1 MTNFDASFLSN
12 TTTMSESAPNAENE
26 VRRSST
32 GNADPKKATDTRRV
46 LACGTC
52 RKRKLKCDSKR
63 PKCSTCARLGHPC
76 EYDEV
81 RKKSGP
87 KRGYVKELEA
97 RLKQV
102 ETLLT
107 TQQGSDNS
115 PPNASEQAQAQPTQ
129 QPEPAQSPQ
138 SWPQGTAAGM
148 SMFDSGSINN
158 NSMGAMFGISQDA
171 SMQDSSLNMPNP
183 FMSGGGIEDFS
194 WDMISLGLE
203 EPLPPQDVM
212 DELYQVFFEKI
223 HPSMPMIHRPRFMAS
238 LNMPTSQRP
247 PVCLRYIMW
256 AHACAMVPR
265 YRSSAD
271 QFYQKSRKYL
281 EQDEMKGHGESFIS
295 MAHAQAWVMIS
306 TYEFKSM
313 YFPRAWMSCGRA
325 TRMCQLMGLHRQDRV
340 GLDVKQT
347 MAPPKDWIERE
358 ERRRIFWLAYCQDRY
373 ASIGTGWPM
382 AIDERDILTNLPA
395 SDEAFLTG
403 KAENTPTLQD
413 IINGSGA
420 SNLSSFA
427 GVCLLATLFGRN
439 LTHLHRPGDDDN
451 DHDLNGE
458 FWKRHRSIDNIL
470 LNTSLSLPA
479 HLRLPFGLDDPNIIF
494 ANMNIH
500 TSTICLH
507 QAAIFKA
514 DKHRLPAQIGAE
526 SKRRCIVAADQI
538 TNIMKMCSHQD
549 LSILNPFIA
558 FCLYVAA
565 RVFVQYLKSKREDTT
580 VRSSLTFLLS
590 AMMALRNKNPLT
602 ESFLVQLDVDL
613 EGSGLN
619 IPSPLGPNRYA
630 MRVHAEC
637 PPNTDG
643 VKCSPLFELRESQT
657 IGQTMRGVDIA
668 SNDMENVELNLGD
681 AFMTHHKFGTRPN
694 HFPIAR
700 NMSEHSSDSPNQTWD
715 HAFGAAV
722 QKKSPQGDGYS
733 NGSTA
738 SNQPTP
744 ATSNSSNHNSS
755 GMSFSPH
762 SEHIDNMQGFLSNS
776 EPKLNA
782 GYGDGPFAPGILIS
796 SAQNDAAGMDASGR
810 GRTQNNT
817 YQNMGTDS
825 MQQDSANGFGNLFG
839 GTGFTPGPS
848 GFTPQPSGSGL
859 TPGPSG
865 MTPNWNDMQMSD
877 NSEWMYGDWRNADAS
892 RQTGQ

>member
-1 MTNFDASFLSN
+1 MSEGGATSAAPRHSPSN
-12 TTTMSESAPNAENE
+12 TTE
-26 VRRSST
+26 
-32 GNADPKKATDTRRV
+32 PKKATDARRV

-107 TQQGSDNS
+107 SQQNNENS
-115 PPNASEQAQAQPTQ
+115 PPQSQPPAQAQSQ
-129 QPEPAQSPQ
+129 AHPEPVQQSQTWVPNM
-138 SWPQGTAAGM
+138 TGM
-148 SMFDSGSINN
+148 NMFNTSSMNVN
-158 NSMGAMFGISQDA
+158 AMSDIPQDA
-171 SMQDSSLNMPNP
+171 NVANSGLNMADP
-183 FMSGGGIEDFS
+183 FAMGGGIDDFN

-212 DELYQVFFEKI
+212 DELYQAYFEKV
-223 HPSMPMIHRPRFMAS
+223 HPSLPMIHRPRFMAS
-238 LNMPTSQRP
+238 LNMPMSQRP
-247 PVCLRYIMW
+247 PVCLRYILW
-256 AHACAMVPR
+256 AHACTILPQ
-265 YRSSAD
+265 YKSSAE
-271 QFYQKSRKYL
+271 QFYQKARRYM

-295 MAHAQAWVMIS
+295 IAHAQTWTMIA
-306 TYEFKSM
+306 TYEFKNM

-325 TRMCQLMGLHRQDRV
+325 TRICQLMGLHRQDRV

-347 MAPPKDWIERE
+347 IGPPKDWIERE
-358 ERRRIFWLAYCQDRY
+358 ERRRTFWMAYCQDRY

-382 AIDERDILTNLPA
+382 AIDEKDILTNLPA
-395 SDEAFLTG
+395 SEEAFLTG
-403 KAENTPTLQD
+403 KGEQTPALSD
-413 IINGSGA
+413 IMAGEGA
-420 SNLSSFA
+420 SGLSPFA

-439 LTHLHRPGDDDN
+439 LTHLHRPADDDN

-479 HLRLPFGLDDPNIIF
+479 HLRLPYGLNDPNIIF

-514 DKHRLPAQIGAE
+514 DKHRLPVQISAE

-549 LSILNPFIA
+549 LSSLNPFIA

-565 RVFVQYLKSKREDTT
+565 RVFVQYLKSKRDDST
-580 VRSSLTFLLS
+580 VRASLTFLLS

-630 MRVHAEC
+630 MRAHGEC
-637 PPNTDG
+637 PVNTDT
-643 VKCSPLFELRESQT
+643 VKCSPLFEIRETQAL
-657 IGQTMRGVDIA
+657 GQAARHVEPIA
-668 SNDMENVELNLGD
+668 PENLNGINMNMGD
-681 AFMTHHKFGTRPN
+681 TFMTHHKPSDRDGRSPLNRVASVSNT
-694 HFPIAR
+694 
-700 NMSEHSSDSPNQTWD
+700 DSPVQSWEQS
-715 HAFGAAV
+715 FGMGF
-722 QKKSPQGDGYS
+722 QGKSPSGDGHS
-733 NGSTA
+733 CGSSS

-755 GMSFSPH
+755 GSSFSPH
-762 SEHIDNMQGFLSNS
+762 MDNLDNASMFTLNQ
-776 EPKLNA
+776 EPKSNVRYREGLLRA
-782 GYGDGPFAPGILIS
+782 GAAVSQTQQSSSEKVNIDGGGVQINNIPNPGAS
-796 SAQNDAAGMDASGR
+796 SHQ
-810 GRTQNNT
+810 
-817 YQNMGTDS
+817 GTN
-825 MQQDSANGFGNLFG
+825 NGFGNLFG

-848 GFTPQPSGSGL
+848 EF
-859 TPGPSG
+859 TPGPSGSG
-865 MTPNWNDMQMSD
+865 MTPNWNDMPMTD
-877 NSEWMYGDWRNADAS
+877 NADWMYND
-892 RQTGQ
+892 

>member
-1 MTNFDASFLSN
+1 MTDFQAAAQPTAPSKSDTSPNHIEQRKASDA
-12 TTTMSESAPNAENE
+12 
-26 VRRSST
+26 
-32 GNADPKKATDTRRV
+32 RRV

-107 TQQGSDNS
+107 SQHGDGTSPQQPV
-115 PPNASEQAQAQPTQ
+115 PPEQAQ
-129 QPEPAQSPQ
+129 QSF
-138 SWPQGTAAGM
+138 STTGGGM
-148 SMFDSGSINN
+148 NMFNTSAMNAD
-158 NSMGAMFGISQDA
+158 SMGRMAPDA
-171 SMQDSSLNMPNP
+171 NMIDRSLNLNDTYAM
-183 FMSGGGIEDFS
+183 GGIEDFN

-212 DELYQVFFEKI
+212 DELYNVYFEKV
-223 HPSMPMIHRPRFMAS
+223 HPSLPMIHRPRFMAS
-238 LNMPTSQRP
+238 LNMPMNQRP
-247 PVCLRYIMW
+247 PVCLRYIIW
-256 AHACAMVPR
+256 AHACAMLPQ
-265 YRSSAD
+265 YKSSAE
-271 QFYQKSRKYL
+271 QFYLKARKYI

-295 MAHAQAWVMIS
+295 VPHAQAFVLIA
-306 TYEFKSM
+306 TYEFKTM
-313 YFPRAWMSCGRA
+313 YFPRAWMTCGRA
-325 TRMCQLMGLHRQDRV
+325 TRIAQLMGLHRQDRM

-347 MAPPKDWIERE
+347 MPPPKDWIERE
-358 ERRRIFWLAYCQDRY
+358 ERRRTFWMAFCQDRY

-382 AIDERDILTNLPA
+382 AIDERDILTNLP
-395 SDEAFLTG
+395 SSEEAFLTG
-403 KAENTPTLQD
+403 KAEPTPALPDVLAGEGT
-413 IINGSGA
+413 SG
-420 SNLSSFA
+420 LSSFA
-427 GVCLLATLFGRN
+427 GVCLLASLFGRN

-458 FWKRHRSIDNIL
+458 FWKRHRSIDNVL

-479 HLRLPFGLDDPNIIF
+479 HLRLPYGLGDPNIIF

-514 DKHRLPAQIGAE
+514 DKHRLAAQIGAE

-549 LSILNPFIA
+549 LSSLNPFIA

-565 RVFVQYLKSKREDTT
+565 RVFVQYLKSKKEDST
-580 VRSSLTFLLS
+580 VRASLTFLLS

-630 MRVHAEC
+630 NRPAAEC
-637 PPNTDG
+637 PANTDS
-643 VKCSPLFELRESQT
+643 VRCSPLFDLRETQSL
-657 IGQTMRGVDIA
+657 GQQAREAEPVVSGQLDTNVDFGGMGY
-668 SNDMENVELNLGD
+668 NP
-681 AFMTHHKFGTRPN
+681 MTHHYSARGFGQPTFNRVSSVTN
-694 HFPIAR
+694 
-700 NMSEHSSDSPNQTWD
+700 SDSLNQSGWE
-715 HAFGAAV
+715 HALANPPQG
-722 QKKSPQGDGYS
+722 KSPPGDGQS
-733 NGSTA
+733 NASSH

-744 ATSNSSNHNSS
+744 STSSSSHRNSSHP
-755 GMSFSPH
+755 SFSPPDDTD
-762 SEHIDNMQGFLSNS
+762 INNMQPFYGNP
-776 EPKLNA
+776 EPKMNS
-782 GYGDGPFAPGILIS
+782 GMPDGSFAPGLLLS
-796 SAQNDAAGMDASGR
+796 
-810 GRTQNNT
+810 RTQNDGSSSTQYSINSKT
-817 YQNMGTDS
+817 NNNVNFHSGTNGS
-825 MQQDSANGFGNLFG
+825 NEQNGFGTLYG

-848 GFTPQPSGSGL
+848 GFTPGPSGFTPGPSGFTPGPAGL
-859 TPGPSG
+859 TPGPTG
-865 MTPNWNDMQMSD
+865 MTPMNWNDMQMSE
-877 NSEWMYGDWRNADAS
+877 SGEWMYGD
-892 RQTGQ
+892 

>member
-1 MTNFDASFLSN
+1 MTDIQTSAQPGASK
-12 TTTMSESAPNAENE
+12 
-26 VRRSST
+26 SSSPS
-32 GNADPKKATDTRRV
+32 NADSRKLSDARRV

-63 PKCSTCARLGHPC
+63 PKCSTCARLGHAC

-107 TQQGSDNS
+107 SQGDDVS
-115 PPNASEQAQAQPTQ
+115 PPQPAPLEQQ
-129 QPEPAQSPQ
+129 QQSFT
-138 SWPQGTAAGM
+138 SSTKGM
-148 SMFDSGSINN
+148 SMFSTPSMNAD
-158 NSMGAMFGISQDA
+158 SMGGMAQDA
-171 SMQDSSLNMPNP
+171 NMIDPNLNLGSNFGM
-183 FMSGGGIEDFS
+183 GGIEDFN

-212 DELYQVFFEKI
+212 DELYNVYFEKV
-223 HPSMPMIHRPRFMAS
+223 HPSLPMIHRPRFMAS
-238 LNMPTSQRP
+238 LNMPTNQRP

-256 AHACAMVPR
+256 AHACAMLPQ
-265 YRSSAD
+265 YKTSAE
-271 QFYQKSRKYL
+271 QFYQKARKYI
-281 EQDEMKGHGESFIS
+281 EQDQMKGHGESFIS
-295 MAHAQAWVMIS
+295 VPHAQAFILIG
-306 TYEFKSM
+306 TYEFKTM
-313 YFPRAWMSCGRA
+313 YFPRAWMTCGLA
-325 TRMCQLMGLHRQDRV
+325 TRIAQLMGLHRQDRV

-358 ERRRIFWLAYCQDRY
+358 ERRRTFWMAYCQDRY

-403 KAENTPTLQD
+403 KAEPTPALQD
-413 IINGSGA
+413 VLAGEGTSG
-420 SNLSSFA
+420 LSSFA

-439 LTHLHRPGDDDN
+439 LTHLHRPADDDN

-479 HLRLPFGLDDPNIIF
+479 HLRLPYGLNDPNIIF

-514 DKHRLPAQIGAE
+514 DKHRLAAQIGAE

-549 LSILNPFIA
+549 LSQLNPFIA

-565 RVFVQYLKSKREDTT
+565 RVFVQYLKSKREDST
-580 VRSSLTFLLS
+580 VRASLTFLLS
-590 AMMALRNKNPLT
+590 AMMALRTKNPLT

-619 IPSPLGPNRYA
+619 IPSPLGPNRYVNRPA
-630 MRVHAEC
+630 GEC
-637 PPNTDG
+637 PANTDA
-643 VKCSPLFELRESQT
+643 VKCSPLFEIRESQSL
-657 IGQTMRGVDIA
+657 GQQARGVEPINSGQLDTSVDFGSMGYNPMSHHHSGQGPGHPSIHRVA
-668 SNDMENVELNLGD
+668 SAN
-681 AFMTHHKFGTRPN
+681 
-694 HFPIAR
+694 
-700 NMSEHSSDSPNQTWD
+700 SSDSPRQDSWD
-715 HAFGAAV
+715 HAFGSAI
-722 QKKSPQGDGYS
+722 QSKSPPGDGQS
-733 NGSTA
+733 IGSSH

-744 ATSNSSNHNSS
+744 SASSSSNHNSS
-755 GMSFSPH
+755 HTSFSPRNNNGF
-762 SEHIDNMQGFLSNS
+762 DNMQPFYGNQ
-776 EPKLNA
+776 EPKMNSVPE
-782 GYGDGPFAPGILIS
+782 GSF
-796 SAQNDAAGMDASGR
+796 ASGVMLAQSQTTNASSTQYSINPQQTR
-810 GRTQNNT
+810 QNNT
-817 YQNMGTDS
+817 NGSTNSNNEQ
-825 MQQDSANGFGNLFG
+825 NGFGNLFG
-839 GTGFTPGPS
+839 GTGFTTGPSGFTPGPS
-848 GFTPQPSGSGL
+848 GFTPGPSGYTPGPTGL
-859 TPGPSG
+859 TPGATG
-865 MTPNWNDMQMSD
+865 MSPLNWNDMQMSE
-877 NSEWMYGDWRNADAS
+877 NGEWMYSDWKDSPAKQAH
-892 RQTGQ
+892 QQ